1 MGRGA
6 PSNRYIVGGVIY
18 PSSYTRYALANCA
31 LMLLSE
37 ALEIWAI

>member
-6 PSNRYIVGGVIY
+6 LFSGYIISKVIY
-18 PSSYTRYALANCA
+18 PSSYTHYALANCA
-31 LMLLSE
+31 LTPLGE

>member
-6 PSNRYIVGGVIY
+6 LSSGYIVGGVIY
-18 PSSYTRYALANCA
+18 PSSYIYYALANCA
-31 LMLLSE
+31 LMLLGE